1 MAKNQGRSPDI
12 NPSAIPLADG
22 RSENGTAKSQQSCDR
37 AERNIMLET
46 PENTGFFRYFVL

>member
-22 RSENGTAKSQQSCDR
+22 RFENGTAKSQQSCDR